1 MTQALSADS
10 PLSGLTE
17 SVLSDSVVAEPVSDA
32 TELFTSLG
40 LDAVKAA
47 MAAKLLSALILALV
61 SLIIIKII
69 TRILYNIF
77 EKTHF
82 ERGMKDFLLSASK
95 VCLWFIAVTIVAT
108 TLGVDAASLVAVL
121 SVAGLA
127 LSLSIQGIM
136 TNLFSG
142 ITLLATRPFLAGDY
156 VEINSVSGTVSTIG
170 LFYTTVTTPDNKC
183 ISIPNNEITSSK
195 VINYTHEPLRRVE
208 LFFSASYDDPT
219 QRVKDAL
226 MEAINSDGRI
236 LTQPEPFIGLSAYKD
251 SCVEYIVRIWCKS
264 EDYWP
269 VYYGLNESVRE
280 SFIRHGVE
288 MTYSHL
294 NVHISDK

>member
-1 MTQALSADS
+1 M
-10 PLSGLTE
+10 
-17 SVLSDSVVAEPVSDA
+17 SDTVSDVMGDAVGDAVGDA
-32 TELFTSLG
+32 TELFTTMG

-69 TRILYNIF
+69 TKILYNIF
-77 EKTHF
+77 EKTRF

-95 VCLWFIAVTIVAT
+95 VCLWFIAATMVAT

-142 ITLLATRPFLAGDY
+142 ITLLATRPFLAGDF
-156 VEINSVSGTVSTIG
+156 VEINNVSGTVSTIG
-170 LFYTTVTTPDNKC
+170 LFYTVITTVDNKR
-183 ISIPNNEITSSK
+183 ISIPNNEISSSK
-195 VINYTHEPLRRVE
+195 VINYTHEPQRRIE
-208 LFFSASYDDPT
+208 LFFGASYDAST
-219 QRVKDAL
+219 QQVKDAL
-226 MEAINSDGRI
+226 MEAINAEGRI
-236 LTQPEPFIGLSAYKD
+236 MEQPAPFVGLHAYKD
-251 SCVEYIVRIWCKS
+251 SCIDYVLRVWCKS

-269 VYYGLNESVRE
+269 VYYSLNESVRE
-280 SFIRHGVE
+280 SFRRHGVE
-288 MTYSHL
+288 MTYNHL
-294 NVHISDK
+294 NVHMVKD

>member
-1 MTQALSADS
+1 M
-10 PLSGLTE
+10 
-17 SVLSDSVVAEPVSDA
+17 SDSVGEAVTGAVGDAVGDAVGGAVGDA
-32 TELFTSLG
+32 TELFTTLG
-40 LDAVKAA
+40 RDTVKAA
-47 MAAKLLSALILALV
+47 MAAKLLSALILALI

-95 VCLWFIAVTIVAT
+95 VCLWFIAATMVAT

-142 ITLLATRPFLAGDY
+142 ITLLATRPFLSGDY
-156 VEINSVSGTVSTIG
+156 VEINSVSGTVCTIG
-170 LFYTTVTTPDNKC
+170 LFYTTVITVDNKS

-195 VINYTHEPLRRVE
+195 VINYTHEPMRRVE
-208 LFFSASYDDPT
+208 LCFSASYDNST
-219 QRVKDAL
+219 QQVKDAL
-226 MEAINSDGRI
+226 MEAINADSRI
-236 LTQPEPFIGLSAYKD
+236 LTEPVPFVGLSTFKD
-251 SCVEYIVRIWCKS
+251 SCIEYIIRVWCKGD
-264 EDYWP
+264 DYWP
-269 VYYGLNESVRE
+269 VYYALNESVRE
-280 SFIRHGVE
+280 SFKRNGVE
-288 MTYSHL
+288 MSYNHL
-294 NVHISDK
+294 NVHMVKD

>member
-1 MTQALSADS
+1 M
-10 PLSGLTE
+10 
-17 SVLSDSVVAEPVSDA
+17 SVPVDDAVTGVVSDAVGEAVGGAVGDA
-32 TELFTSLG
+32 TELFTTIG

-77 EKTHF
+77 ERTHF

-95 VCLWFIAVTIVAT
+95 VSLWFIAAIIVAT

-142 ITLLATRPFLAGDY
+142 ITLLATRPFLAGDF

-170 LFYTTVTTPDNKC
+170 LFYTTVTTADNKS
-183 ISIPNNEITSSK
+183 ISIPNNEITGSK
-195 VINYTHEPLRRVE
+195 VINYTHEAMRRVE
-208 LFFSASYDDPT
+208 LFFSASYDATT
-219 QRVKDAL
+219 QQVKEAL
-226 MEAINSDGRI
+226 MEAINADGHI
-236 LTQPEPFIGLSAYKD
+236 MEQPAPFVGLHAYKD
-251 SCVEYIVRIWCKS
+251 SCIDYVLRVWCKS
-264 EDYWP
+264 EDYWS
-269 VYYGLNESVRE
+269 VYYSLNESVRE
-280 SFIRHGVE
+280 SFRRHGVE
-288 MTYSHL
+288 MTYNHL
-294 NVHISDK
+294 NVHMVKD

>member
-1 MTQALSADS
+1 M
-10 PLSGLTE
+10 
-17 SVLSDSVVAEPVSDA
+17 SDAVGDAVTGVMGDVMGDAVGDAVGDA
-32 TELFTSLG
+32 TELFTTMG

-47 MAAKLLSALILALV
+47 MAAKLLSALVLALV

-69 TRILYNIF
+69 TKILYNIF
-77 EKTHF
+77 EKTRF

-95 VCLWFIAVTIVAT
+95 VCLWFIAATMVAT

-142 ITLLATRPFLAGDY
+142 ITLLATRPFLTGDF
-156 VEINSVSGTVSTIG
+156 VEINSISGTVSTIG
-170 LFYTTVTTPDNKC
+170 LFYTTVTTADNKS
-183 ISIPNNEITSSK
+183 ISIPNNEITGSK
-195 VINYTHEPLRRVE
+195 VINYTHEPMRRVE
-208 LFFSASYDDPT
+208 LSFSASYDNST
-219 QRVKDAL
+219 RQVKEAL
-226 MEAINSDGRI
+226 MEAINADGRI
-236 LTQPEPFIGLSAYKD
+236 LLQPEPFVGLSAYKD

-269 VYYGLNESVRE
+269 VYYALNESVRE
-280 SFIRHGVE
+280 SFLRHGVE
-288 MTYSHL
+288 MTYNHL
-294 NVHISDK
+294 NVHMVKD

>member
-1 MTQALSADS
+1 M
-10 PLSGLTE
+10 
-17 SVLSDSVVAEPVSDA
+17 SDTVSDVMGDAVGDAVGDA
-32 TELFTSLG
+32 TELFTTMG

-77 EKTHF
+77 EKTRF

-95 VCLWFIAVTIVAT
+95 VCLWFIAATMVAT

-142 ITLLATRPFLAGDY
+142 ITLLATRPFLAGDF
-156 VEINSVSGTVSTIG
+156 VEINNVSGTVSTIG
-170 LFYTTVTTPDNKC
+170 LFYTVITTVDNKR
-183 ISIPNNEITSSK
+183 ISIPNNEISSSK
-195 VINYTHEPLRRVE
+195 VINYTHEP
-208 LFFSASYDDPT
+208 
-219 QRVKDAL
+219 
-226 MEAINSDGRI
+226 
-236 LTQPEPFIGLSAYKD
+236 
-251 SCVEYIVRIWCKS
+251 
-264 EDYWP
+264 
-269 VYYGLNESVRE
+269 
-280 SFIRHGVE
+280 
-288 MTYSHL
+288 
-294 NVHISDK
+294 